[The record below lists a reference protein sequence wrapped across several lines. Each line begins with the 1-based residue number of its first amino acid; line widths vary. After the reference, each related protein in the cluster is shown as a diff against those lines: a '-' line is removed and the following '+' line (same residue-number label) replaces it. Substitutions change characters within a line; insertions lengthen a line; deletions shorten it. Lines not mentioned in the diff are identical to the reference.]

1 MNRFAFKMKLNPG
14 QAEEYRRRHDAIW
27 PELAQLLTK
36 AGISN
41 YSIHLDSETN
51 TLFGYLERSDG
62 HSMAELPLDPV
73 MKKWWAYM
81 GDIMATN
88 ADGSPVAIPLEEMFY
103 LA

>member
-14 QAEEYRRRHDAIW
+14 MAEEYRRRHDVIW
-27 PELAQLLTK
+27 PELAKLLRD

-41 YSIHLDSETN
+41 YSIHLDAETHV
-51 TLFGYLERSDG
+51 LFGYLERTDDHGMDS
-62 HSMAELPLDPV
+62 LPLQPV